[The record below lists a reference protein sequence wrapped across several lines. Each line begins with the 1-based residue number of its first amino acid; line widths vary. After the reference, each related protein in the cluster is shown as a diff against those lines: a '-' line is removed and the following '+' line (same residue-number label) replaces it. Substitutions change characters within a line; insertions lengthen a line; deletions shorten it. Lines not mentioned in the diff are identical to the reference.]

1 MKRVIKPILITLMIM
16 AGLTVG
22 IVYLLTGRDSGPTGE
37 FQNRMAQDQSD
48 LQTDRAYQ
56 YDIGNNAT
64 ALAISG
70 NEKNVLNF
78 DQSNVYNVANS
89 DAARERLDRLIKRTD
104 ASFENPI
111 IACNPFGTNENSL
124 YFYFETSYR
133 GMIRYTITVEDE
145 TISDHIRYVNNGQE
159 NNLSKT
165 HEFIVSGMVPGR
177 TNYIILELL
186 DSSGAKRE
194 GKTYQYAMPA
204 SDLPA
209 RVQMQEGHDKE
220 ESNSGLFF
228 VFPAGNNKIAAY
240 DNQGILRNVMVT
252 ETGHGKK
259 MYHSGDSI
267 LYQVSDNKV
276 VKVSSLGRVTG
287 VVQIKGYGAIRDFS
301 YDGYNE
307 IYSIGRK
314 KKQDYLLATSFETG
328 VTRVVYRFSKKVSLG
343 TLGVPQAGNVCL
355 TASKPFG
362 LIYLDAVTSAR
373 PKISFILG
381 KKSAWKKIYGSKV
394 VEDQEVAAWDTG
406 SSILFPSEV
415 DISRQSML
423 VSKNGSATG
432 IEWQIDTGKKAARVK
447 LSWEL
452 GGSTND
458 LVQVQGEHF
467 IRTNVSQGQY
477 VEYDKGGKMIRQFSY
492 GAPLNSVIKM
502 TLGGMCF
509 YGI

>member
-1 MKRVIKPILITLMIM
+1 MKRVIKPIFITLLIM
-16 AGLTVG
+16 AGLTGG
-22 IVYLLTGRDSGPTGE
+22 IAYLLTSRDSGPTGE

-48 LQTDRAYQ
+48 LQSGRAYQ

-64 ALAISG
+64 TLSISG

-78 DQSNVYNVANS
+78 DQTNVYNVANS
-89 DAARERLDRLIKRTD
+89 DAARERLDRLIKRSD

-133 GMIRYTITVEDE
+133 CMVRYTITVEVE
-145 TISDHIRYVNNGQE
+145 TISDYVRYVNNGQE

-204 SDLPA
+204 SDLPE

-220 ESNSGLFF
+220 DSNSGLFF

-240 DNQGILRNVMVT
+240 DNQGILRNITVT
-252 ETGHGKK
+252 ETGHGRKL
-259 MYHSGDSI
+259 YHSGDSI

-307 IYSIGRK
+307 VYSIGRK
-314 KKQDYLLATSFETG
+314 KKRDYLLATSFKTG
-328 VTRVVYRFSKKVSLG
+328 TTRVVYRFSKKVSLG
-343 TLGVPQAGNVCL
+343 TLGMPQGGNMCL
-355 TASKPFG
+355 TASKPSG
-362 LIYLDAVTSAR
+362 VIYLDAITSAR
-373 PKISFILG
+373 PKMDFILG
-381 KKSAWKKIYGSKV
+381 KKSAWKKIYGSKL
-394 VEDQEVAAWDTG
+394 VEDSEVTTWDTKTSFLV
-406 SSILFPSEV
+406 SSEA
-415 DISRQSML
+415 DISRYSML
-423 VSKNGSATG
+423 VSKNGTATG
-432 IEWQIDTGKKAARVK
+432 IEWQIDSGKKEARVK

-467 IRTNVSQGQY
+467 IRTNVSQGQFA
-477 VEYDKGGKMIRQFSY
+477 EYDKNGKLIRQFSY
-492 GAPLNSVIKM
+492 GAPLNSVIKL